1 MSAEGVEPALR
12 RYLDIWTRI
21 DAQSVDRLRDVLS
34 PDARFADP
42 FHDVT
47 GSDAVIAVLRR
58 AYRRL
63 HSVDI
68 TVDAVAVTGA
78 VGFVR
83 WHFAF
88 VTARRRRPWAIEGM
102 SEIHVDQRSGLVTA
116 HIDHWD
122 AARQIYE
129 KLPGIGAILRVIR
142 GRL

>member
-1 MSAEGVEPALR
+1 MTAAGVEPALR

-21 DAQSVDRLRDVLS
+21 DAQSVDRLRDVLA

-47 GSDAVIAVLRR
+47 GIDAVIAVLKR
-58 AYRRL
+58 AYGRL
-63 HSVDI
+63 RSVDV
-68 TVDAVAVTGA
+68 TVEAVAVTGA

-83 WHFAF
+83 WRFAF
-88 VTARRRRPWAIEGM
+88 VTARRRRPWTIEGM
-102 SEIHVDQRSGLVTA
+102 SEIHVDEGNGLVTA

-129 KLPGIGAILRVIR
+129 HLPGIGTVLRAIR

>member
-1 MSAEGVEPALR
+1 MSAEDAEPALR

-21 DAQSVDRLRDVLS
+21 DAQSVDRLRDVLA
-34 PDARFADP
+34 PDAHFADP

-47 GSDAVIAVLRR
+47 GSDAVIAVLKR
-58 AYRRL
+58 AYGRL

-68 TVDAVAVTGA
+68 TVEAVAVTGA
-78 VGFVR
+78 IGLVR
-83 WHFAF
+83 WRFAF
-88 VTARRRRPWAIEGM
+88 VTASRRRSWAIDGM
-102 SEIHVDQRSGLVTA
+102 SEIHTDPRSGLVTA

-122 AARQIYE
+122 AAGQIYE